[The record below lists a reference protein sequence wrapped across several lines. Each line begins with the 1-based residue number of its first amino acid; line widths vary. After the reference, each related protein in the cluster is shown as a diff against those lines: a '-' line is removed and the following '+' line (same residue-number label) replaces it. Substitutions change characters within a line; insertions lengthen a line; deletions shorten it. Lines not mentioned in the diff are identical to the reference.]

1 MSAIV
6 LVIALVVVVVLS
18 ALVQWLS
25 RRWRDPRVSSRDPLP
40 KPPRPSGKR

>member
-1 MSAIV
+1 MSAVV

-18 ALVQWLS
+18 ALVQRLS
-25 RRWRDPRVSSRDPLP
+25 RGWRDPRMSSKDPLP